1 MDVPK
6 DTLGKCVKH
15 VHIFCNIFLLKNAA
29 EKINEIQ
36 LKPAPPP
43 PPQKKITKHNPHT
56 HTPKPTKTT
65 K

>member
-15 VHIFCNIFLLKNAA
+15 VHIFCNIFLLNNAA
-29 EKINEIQ
+29 EKINVIQ
-36 LKPAPPP
+36 LKTDPPPP
-43 PPQKKITKHNPHT
+43 PPQKKNNKT